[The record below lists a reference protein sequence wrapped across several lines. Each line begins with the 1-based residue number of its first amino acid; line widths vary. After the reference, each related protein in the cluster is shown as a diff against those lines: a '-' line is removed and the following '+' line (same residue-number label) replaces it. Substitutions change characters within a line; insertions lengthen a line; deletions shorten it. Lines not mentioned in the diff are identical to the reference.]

1 MKSKPKMI
9 KISKEIWRQLVV
21 DTLFNTSSLA
31 SSSKILLKENLK
43 ENIDVKYEDPH
54 VAAGLYLFAIEEYGK
69 ALILENYQTS
79 NDEVEIKYSDE
90 FTDHKKKFA
99 KALANLPDECKLLH
113 KGGFGKGF
121 GKGFD
126 IDEFASLEKR
136 ISIFY
141 SDIDEGKKV
150 NILPQ
155 IDAEELQKCLDKF
168 MEIIQDN
175 LASFNV
181 QNRLRSS
188 AKQT

>member
-21 DTLFNTSSLA
+21 DTLFNTYSLA

-79 NDEVEIKYSDE
+79 NDEVEIKYSD
-90 FTDHKKKFA
+90 KFRNHTT
-99 KALANLPDECKLLH
+99 KFLRALENLPDECKLLH
-113 KGGFGKGF
+113 KGSFGKGF

-126 IDEFASLEKR
+126 IDEFASLENR
-136 ISIFY
+136 MSIFY
-141 SDIDEGKKV
+141 SDLDDEKKISV
-150 NILPQ
+150 LPQ
-155 IDAEELQKCLDKF
+155 VDAEKLQICLDKF
-168 MEIIQDN
+168 MKIVEDN
-175 LASFNV
+175 LAAFNV

>member
-1 MKSKPKMI
+1 MKSKPKMV

-21 DTLFNTSSLA
+21 DTLFNTHSLA

-43 ENIDVKYEDPH
+43 ENRDVKFEDPH

-90 FTDHKKKFA
+90 FRYHKKKFA

-113 KGGFGKGF
+113 KGSF

-168 MEIIQDN
+168 MEIVQDN
-175 LASFNV
+175 LASFNI
-181 QNRLRSS
+181 QNRLRSP